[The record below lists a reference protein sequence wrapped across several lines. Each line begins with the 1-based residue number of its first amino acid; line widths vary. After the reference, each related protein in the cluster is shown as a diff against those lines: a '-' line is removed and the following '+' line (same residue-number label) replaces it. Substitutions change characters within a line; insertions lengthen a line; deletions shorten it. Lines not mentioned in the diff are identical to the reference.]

1 MNRLVG
7 GSIGLDEPPAGQRT
21 VSARALY
28 AATADP
34 EASYA
39 STEAADALRH
49 ELADWTGSDHR
60 DLTTPDVVT
69 HDLAAKDLIAQDLT
83 AQQQRTTAWAADER
97 ERVSALFEA
106 TAFDTLFVQQAVLG
120 VAPLALVA
128 GAWLQWLNSPANCHD
143 DVALAGLTLYASDMH
158 VGSPGPCRG
167 RAFLDLLQQLHLAD
181 YAWPAAR
188 LVHDRRVPDGSFR
201 LPAILLAM
209 SRRPDEFLPE
219 LLGADLCLRN
229 VGMLPAL
236 GAVRL
241 PDGVHPNWTAL
252 DPSRPLDDELPG
264 GLTQC
269 RWVVEQFN
277 HRASAADRHRLLTG
291 FRWALGSLQA
301 WSDAL
306 RDQLAR
312 VHPEQEMAELVRL
325 RAREGAI
332 YHHGFTLDG
341 RSLGSRMEEAC
352 RADPRPLMDA
362 LASSPSVTP
371 GSAERSPLIT
381 DLVSETG
388 PMFRV
393 FDEADLAVIRR
404 WIDSLPTTSA
414 GRAGPAPLGP
424 PLPDLRPA
432 ALARPDGDGDP
443 PSSVREAYH
452 RLQRRSTSPALSRWA
467 TSYVHG
473 WLARSRYRLDAD
485 DRQLPRH
492 WTTHGL
498 RPWLLDQHDRHA
510 EQFVTDADAPA
521 VSRQALV
528 ESTVQT
534 APLVLLDG
542 SLLHGFT
549 DYQQVATGIGR
560 LLFRTYWDELG
571 DCRPD
576 LNHPRIY
583 RQLLEEMDVDL
594 PPTASWAFA
603 SSDRLNDRSFELP
616 VYWLSIGRRPRTFT
630 PEILGLNLA
639 MELSGV
645 GGSYRSVRLALR
657 RHGFSTRFVDIHNTI
672 DNVAAGHTAW
682 AADAVDTFIATI
694 GDTHGHAAQLDAWE
708 RVRLGFVSLD
718 PPSGRRPR
726 LAQRRAFRSA
736 RPRQSGRTSVP

>member
-1 MNRLVG
+1 MAAG
-7 GSIGLDEPPAGQRT
+7 GLTVQEQR
-21 VSARALY
+21 
-28 AATADP
+28 AT
-34 EASYA
+34 
-39 STEAADALRH
+39 T
-49 ELADWTGSDHR
+49 
-60 DLTTPDVVT
+60 
-69 HDLAAKDLIAQDLT
+69 
-83 AQQQRTTAWAADER
+83 WAAGER
-97 ERVSALFEA
+97 ERVNALFEA
-106 TAFDTLFVQQAVLG
+106 TAFDALFVQQAVLG
-120 VAPLALVA
+120 VAPLALVT
-128 GAWLQWLNSPANCHD
+128 GAWLQWLSSPANCHD
-143 DVALAGLTLYASDMH
+143 DTALAVLTLYASDMH
-158 VGSPGPCRG
+158 VGSPGLCRG
-167 RAFLDLLQQLHLAD
+167 QAFLGLLQQLQLAD
-181 YAWPAAR
+181 YAWPAAK

-201 LPAILLAM
+201 LPALLLAM

-229 VGMLPAL
+229 VGVLPAL
-236 GAVRL
+236 GAVHF
-241 PDGVHPNWTAL
+241 PDGVHPDWAAL

-264 GLTQC
+264 GLAQC
-269 RWVVEQFN
+269 RWAVEHFN
-277 HRASAADRHRLLTG
+277 CGASAADRCRLLAG

-301 WSDAL
+301 WSDGL
-306 RDQLAR
+306 RYELAR
-312 VHPEQEMAELVRL
+312 VHPEQEMAELVRQ

-371 GSAERSPLIT
+371 GSAERSPLVT

-393 FDEADLAVIRR
+393 FDEDDLAVIRR
-404 WIDSLPTTSA
+404 WIDSLPTT
-414 GRAGPAPLGP
+414 PARRIAQTPLGL
-424 PLPDLRPA
+424 PLPDLRSA
-432 ALARPDGDGDP
+432 TLAGPDRDGDA

-452 RLQRRSTSPALSRWA
+452 RLQRRSTCPALARWA
-467 TSYVHG
+467 MSYVHG
-473 WLARSRYRLDAD
+473 WLACSRYRLNAD
-485 DRQLPRH
+485 DRQLPRR
-492 WTTHGL
+492 WTTDGL

-521 VSRQALV
+521 VSRQVLV
-528 ESTVQT
+528 ETTVQT

-549 DYQQVATGIGR
+549 DYQQVVTDIGR

-571 DCRPD
+571 DCRPE
-576 LNHPRIY
+576 LNHPHIY
-583 RQLLEEMDVDL
+583 RQLLDEMGVEL

-603 SSDRLNDRSFELP
+603 SSDRLDDRSFELP
-616 VYWLSIGRRPRTFT
+616 VYWLSIGRSPRTFT

-645 GGSYRSVRLALR
+645 GGSYRSARLALQ

-694 GDTHGHAAQLDAWE
+694 GDTHGHAAQLDAWD
-708 RVRLGFVSLD
+708 RVRVGFVSLD
-718 PPSGRRPR
+718 PPSGRRRR
-726 LAQRRAFRSA
+726 LAQRREQRRALRSTK
-736 RPRQSGRTSVP
+736 PRKPGQTGGR

>member
-1 MNRLVG
+1 MNRLIG
-7 GSIGLDEPPAGQRT
+7 GPVGLDEPPAGQCT

-34 EASYA
+34 EASYT
-39 STEAADALRH
+39 SPEAANALRH
-49 ELADWTGSDHR
+49 ELTAWTGDGHR
-60 DLTTPDVVT
+60 DLTTPDLVA
-69 HDLAAKDLIAQDLT
+69 HDLT
-83 AQQQRTTAWAADER
+83 AEGLAVQEQRATTWVVDER
-97 ERVSALFEA
+97 ERVGALFEA

-120 VAPLALVA
+120 VAPLALVT
-128 GAWLQWLNSPANCHD
+128 GAWLQWLSSPANCHD
-143 DVALAGLTLYASDMH
+143 DVALAALTLYASDMH
-158 VGSPGPCRG
+158 VGRPGPGRG
-167 RAFLDLLQQLHLAD
+167 QAFLELLGQLQLAD

-229 VGMLPAL
+229 VGVLPAL

-241 PDGVHPNWTAL
+241 PDGVHPDWAAL
-252 DPSRPLDDELPG
+252 DPSRPLDELPG

-269 RWVVEQFN
+269 RWVVGLFN
-277 HRASAADRHRLLTG
+277 HGASATDRCRLLTG

-301 WSDAL
+301 WSNAL
-306 RDQLAR
+306 RHQLTR
-312 VHPEQEMAELVRL
+312 VHPEQEMAELVRQ

-352 RADPRPLMDA
+352 RADPLPLMDA

-371 GSAERSPLIT
+371 GSADRSPLIT
-381 DLVSETG
+381 DLVSEAG

-393 FDEADLAVIRR
+393 FDEDDLAVIRR
-404 WIDSLPTTSA
+404 WIDSLPTT
-414 GRAGPAPLGP
+414 PARRIAPTPLGP

-432 ALARPDGDGDP
+432 TLARTDGDGDP
-443 PSSVREAYH
+443 PSSVRAAYH

-485 DRQLPRH
+485 DRQLPRC
-492 WTTHGL
+492 WTTDGL

-510 EQFVTDADAPA
+510 EQFVTDAEAPA

-528 ESTVQT
+528 ESTIQS

-549 DYQQVATGIGR
+549 DYQQVATDIGR

-571 DCRPD
+571 DCRPE

-583 RQLLEEMDVDL
+583 RQLLEEMGVDL

-603 SSDRLNDRSFELP
+603 SSDRLDDRSFELP

-645 GGSYRSVRLALR
+645 GGSYRSARLALQ

-682 AADAVDTFIATI
+682 AADAVDMFIAAI

-708 RVRLGFVSLD
+708 RVRVGFVSLD
-718 PPSGRRPR
+718 PPSGHRHRLAQRR
-726 LAQRRAFRSA
+726 AQRRAFRSTGS
-736 RPRQSGRTSVP
+736 RQSG

>member
-1 MNRLVG
+1 MNRFVG
-7 GSIGLDEPPAGQRT
+7 GPVGLAEPPAGQRT
-21 VSARALY
+21 ISARALY

-34 EASYA
+34 EASYT
-39 STEAADALRH
+39 SPEAVDALRD
-49 ELADWTGSDHR
+49 ELADWTGDGDSVVGTR
-60 DLTTPDVVT
+60 DLVA
-69 HDLAAKDLIAQDLT
+69 HERRA
-83 AQQQRTTAWAADER
+83 TAWAASER
-97 ERVSALFEA
+97 ERVSALFAA
-106 TAFDTLFVQQAVLG
+106 TTFDTLFVQQAVLG
-120 VAPLALVA
+120 VAPLGLVT
-128 GAWLQWLNSPANCHD
+128 GAWLQWLNSPANCHE
-143 DVALAGLTLYASDMH
+143 DVALAALTLYASDMH
-158 VGSPGPCRG
+158 IGSPGPGRG
-167 RAFLDLLQQLHLAD
+167 QAFLDLLQQLRLAD
-181 YAWPAAR
+181 YAWPAVR

-201 LPAILLAM
+201 VPAILLAM
-209 SRRPDEFLPE
+209 SRQPDEFLPE

-229 VGMLPAL
+229 VGVLPAL
-236 GAVRL
+236 GVVRL
-241 PDGVHPNWTAL
+241 LDGVHPDWTGL
-252 DPSRPLDDELPG
+252 DPSQPLDDELPG
-264 GLTQC
+264 GLAQC
-269 RWVVEQFN
+269 RWAVEQLN
-277 HRASAADRHRLLTG
+277 HGASAADRYRLLTG
-291 FRWALGSLQA
+291 FQWVLGSLQA
-301 WSDAL
+301 WSDGL

-312 VHPEQEMAELVRL
+312 IHPEQEMAELVRL

-332 YHHGFTLDG
+332 YHHGFTLGG
-341 RSLGSRMEEAC
+341 RSLGSRMEEVC
-352 RADPRPLMDA
+352 RTDPRALMDA

-371 GSAERSPLIT
+371 GSAERSLLTT

-393 FDEADLAVIRR
+393 FGEDDLVIIRR
-404 WIDSLPTTSA
+404 WIDSLPATPDR
-414 GRAGPAPLGP
+414 RAAPTPPDP
-424 PLPDLRPA
+424 PLLDLRPA
-432 ALARPDGDGDP
+432 VIVRSDGDDGL

-473 WLARSRYRLDAD
+473 WLTRSRYRLDAD
-485 DRQLPRH
+485 DRQLPRR
-492 WTTHGL
+492 WTTDGL

-510 EQFVTDADAPA
+510 EQFVTDADTPA

-549 DYQQVATGIGR
+549 DYQQVATDIGR

-571 DCRPD
+571 DCRPER
-576 LNHPRIY
+576 NHPRIY
-583 RQLLEEMDVDL
+583 RQLLEEMGVDL

-603 SSDRLNDRSFELP
+603 SSDRLDDRSFELP

-645 GGSYRSVRLALR
+645 GGSYRSARLALQ

-682 AADAVDTFIATI
+682 AADAVDTFIAAI

-708 RVRLGFVSLD
+708 RVRVGFVSLD
-718 PPSGRRPR
+718 PPSGPRPR
-726 LAQRRAFRSA
+726 LAQRRAQRRAFRATRS
-736 RPRQSGRTSVP
+736 PRSGRTSVP

>member
-7 GSIGLDEPPAGQRT
+7 GPVGLDEPPADQRT

-34 EASYA
+34 EASYT
-39 STEAADALRH
+39 STEAADALRY
-49 ELADWTGSDHR
+49 ELANSTGNGHQ
-60 DLTTPDVVT
+60 
-69 HDLAAKDLIAQDLT
+69 DLATPNLVAHDVAAEDLT
-83 AQQQRTTAWAADER
+83 AQEQRAAAWAADER
-97 ERVSALFEA
+97 DRVSALFEA

-120 VAPLALVA
+120 VAPLALVS
-128 GAWLQWLNSPANCHD
+128 GAWLQWLSSPANCHE
-143 DVALAGLTLYASDMH
+143 DVALAALTLYASDMH
-158 VGSPGPCRG
+158 VSRPGPCRG
-167 RAFLDLLQQLHLAD
+167 QAFLALLGQLQLAD

-188 LVHDRRVPDGSFR
+188 LVHDRRVPDDSFR

-229 VGMLPAL
+229 VGLLPAL
-236 GAVRL
+236 GAVRF
-241 PDGVHPNWTAL
+241 PDGVHPDWAAL
-252 DPSRPLDDELPG
+252 DPSRQIDDELPG
-264 GLTQC
+264 GLAQC
-269 RWVVEQFN
+269 RWAAELFN
-277 HRASAADRHRLLTG
+277 RAASAADRCRLLTG

-301 WSDAL
+301 WSDSL
-306 RDQLAR
+306 RHQLVR

-352 RADPRPLMDA
+352 RADPLPLMDA

-393 FDEADLAVIRR
+393 FDEDDLAVIRR
-404 WIDSLPTTSA
+404 WIDSLPTTPA
-414 GRAGPAPLGP
+414 RRAAPTPPGP
-424 PLPDLRPA
+424 PPPDLRPA
-432 ALARPDGDGDP
+432 TLARPNGDGGP

-485 DRQLPRH
+485 DRQLPRR
-492 WTTHGL
+492 WTMDGL

-510 EQFVTDADAPA
+510 EQFVTDADTPA
-521 VSRQALV
+521 VSRHALV

-549 DYQQVATGIGR
+549 DYQQVTTDIGR

-576 LNHPRIY
+576 RNHPRIY
-583 RQLLEEMDVDL
+583 RQLLEEMGVDL

-603 SSDRLNDRSFELP
+603 SSDRLDDHSFELP

-645 GGSYRSVRLALR
+645 GGSYRSARLALQ

-682 AADAVDTFIATI
+682 AADAVDTFIAAI

-708 RVRLGFVSLD
+708 RVRAGFVSLD
-718 PPSGRRPR
+718 PPSRRRHR
-726 LAQRRAFRSA
+726 LAQRRAQRRALRSA
-736 RPRQSGRTSVP
+736 RPRQSGRTDVR

>member
-7 GSIGLDEPPAGQRT
+7 DPVGLAEPAIGQRT

-34 EASYA
+34 EASYT
-39 STEAADALRH
+39 STEAADALRY
-49 ELADWTGSDHR
+49 ELADWNGDGNPGRPAEDPTAH
-60 DLTTPDVVT
+60 DLTV
-69 HDLAAKDLIAQDLT
+69 HEQRAAV
-83 AQQQRTTAWAADER
+83 WAADER
-97 ERVSALFEA
+97 ERVSALFEV
-106 TAFDTLFVQQAVLG
+106 TAFDTLFVQQAVLN

-128 GAWLQWLNSPANCHD
+128 GAWLQWLSSPANCHD
-143 DVALAGLTLYASDMH
+143 DVALAALTLYASDMH
-158 VGSPGPCRG
+158 VGSSGLCRG
-167 RAFLDLLQQLHLAD
+167 QAFLDLLQQLHLAD
-181 YAWPAAR
+181 YAWPAPR

-219 LLGADLCLRN
+219 LLGTDLCLRN
-229 VGMLPAL
+229 VGVLPAL

-241 PDGVHPNWTAL
+241 PGDVHPDWTAL
-252 DPSRPLDDELPG
+252 DLSQPLDDELPG
-264 GLTQC
+264 GLAQG

-277 HRASAADRHRLLTG
+277 REASATDRCRLLTG
-291 FRWALGSLQA
+291 FRWTLGSLQA

-393 FDEADLAVIRR
+393 FDEDDLAVIRR
-404 WIDSLPTTSA
+404 WIDSLPTTPA
-414 GRAGPAPLGP
+414 RRIAAAPLGP

-432 ALARPDGDGDP
+432 TLAGADGDGDP

-452 RLQRRSTSPALSRWA
+452 CLQRRSTSPALSRWA

-485 DRQLPRH
+485 NRQLPRR
-492 WTTHGL
+492 WTRDGL
-498 RPWLLDQHDRHA
+498 RPWLVDQHDRHA

-528 ESTVQT
+528 ETTVQT

-549 DYQQVATGIGR
+549 DYQQVATDIGR

-571 DCRPD
+571 DCRPER
-576 LNHPRIY
+576 NHPRIY
-583 RQLLEEMDVDL
+583 RQLLEEMGVEL

-603 SSDRLNDRSFELP
+603 SSNRLDDHSFELP
-616 VYWLSIGRRPRTFT
+616 VYWLSIGRRPRTFA

-645 GGSYRSVRLALR
+645 GGSYRSARLALQ

-682 AADAVDTFIATI
+682 AADAVDAFIATI
-694 GDTHGHAAQLDAWE
+694 GDTHGHAAQVDAWE
-708 RVRLGFVSLD
+708 RVRVGFVSLD
-718 PPSGRRPR
+718 PPSRRRHR
-726 LAQRRAFRSA
+726 LAQRRAQRRVFRSN
-736 RPRQSGRTSVP
+736 RPRQSGPTSVR

>member
-7 GSIGLDEPPAGQRT
+7 GPVRLDEPPAEPGT

-34 EASYA
+34 EANYT
-39 STEAADALRH
+39 STEAADALRL
-49 ELADWTGSDHR
+49 ELADWTGDGHQ
-60 DLTTPDVVT
+60 DQ
-69 HDLAAKDLIAQDLT
+69 AARDLT
-83 AQQQRTTAWAADER
+83 AQDLSAEDLTAQEQRAAAWAAGER
-97 ERVSALFEA
+97 ERVGALFET
-106 TAFDTLFVQQAVLG
+106 TAFETLFVQRAVLG

-128 GAWLQWLNSPANCHD
+128 GAWIQWINSPANCHD
-143 DVALAGLTLYASDMH
+143 DVALAALTLYASDMH
-158 VGSPGPCRG
+158 VGGPGPSRG
-167 RAFLDLLQQLHLAD
+167 QAFLALLERLQLAD
-181 YAWPAAR
+181 YAWPAVR
-188 LVHDRRVPDGSFR
+188 LVHDRRVPDCSFR
-201 LPAILLAM
+201 LPAVLLAI

-229 VGMLPAL
+229 VGLLPAL

-241 PDGVHPNWTAL
+241 PDGVHPDWTAL
-252 DPSRPLDDELPG
+252 DPSTPLDDGLPG

-269 RWVVEQFN
+269 RWTVEQFSS
-277 HRASAADRHRLLTG
+277 RASADDRRRLLAG

-301 WSDAL
+301 WSDTL
-306 RDQLAR
+306 RHQLAH
-312 VHPEQEMAELVRL
+312 VHPEQEMAELLRL
-325 RAREGAI
+325 RVREGAL

-341 RSLGSRMEEAC
+341 RSLGSWMEASS
-352 RADPRPLMDA
+352 ADPLPLMDA
-362 LASSPSVTP
+362 LASSSSVAP
-371 GSAERSPLIT
+371 GSADRSPLTT

-393 FDEADLAVIRR
+393 FDEDDLAVIRR
-404 WIDSLPTTSA
+404 WIDSLPATPA
-414 GRAGPAPLGP
+414 RRAAPGPLGP
-424 PLPDLRPA
+424 PLPDLGPA
-432 ALARPDGDGDP
+432 TLARSDDDGHP
-443 PSSVREAYH
+443 PGSVREAYH
-452 RLQRRSTSPALSRWA
+452 RLQRRSTSPALARWA

-485 DRQLPRH
+485 DRQLPRR
-492 WTTHGL
+492 WTPDGL

-510 EQFVTDADAPA
+510 EQFVTDTDAPE

-549 DYQQVATGIGR
+549 DYQQVATDIGR

-571 DCRPD
+571 DCRPE

-603 SSDRLNDRSFELP
+603 SSDRLGDRSFELP
-616 VYWLSIGRRPRTFT
+616 VYWLSIGRSPRTFT

-645 GGSYRSVRLALR
+645 GGSYRSARLALQ

-694 GDTHGHAAQLDAWE
+694 GDTHGHGAQVDAWE
-708 RVRLGFVSLD
+708 RVRVGFVSLD
-718 PPSGRRPR
+718 PPSGRRHR
-726 LAQRRAFRSA
+726 SAQRRAQRRAFRSN
-736 RPRQSGRTSVP
+736 RPPQSGRRASLR